1 MSLAIPSAL
10 FLLAIALPIIGLY
23 ILKVRLRQIPVS
35 TNLFW
40 QQIYDE
46 KPPRS
51 LWQRFRNLAS
61 LLAQLLLLLLMV
73 LALADPY
80 FACDR
85 CLAQPVRRSHRA
97 SETTGRRDAT
107 ER

>member
-1 MSLAIPSAL
+1 MSLTIPSAL
-10 FLLAIALPIIGLY
+10 FLLALAVPIIGLY

-61 LLAQLLLLLLMV
+61 LLAQLLFCLLYTS
-73 LALADPY
+73 PS
-80 FACDR
+80 
-85 CLAQPVRRSHRA
+85 P
-97 SETTGRRDAT
+97 RDAT
-107 ER
+107 LSRMPSSA